1 MVVPSQCLPRM
12 LFQPPLLPW
21 AVVIDYFLCCD
32 SSLMTYQARLISHL
46 ITVYL
51 SCPRGMPDLLRKR
64 ACLWILVHS
73 ACLPFGALSSHTFRE
88 GFGHFTSCSDEWKS
102 IIVSSE
108 WWAGPHTTGKYSLS
122 SWSHQM
128 FCFSAS
134 LNQETLQACFSSGC
148 FVFLWSVFPENCAA
162 RLGVSFMKFSLP
174 DQVEVIWSPRLK
186 KPHHVALPF
195 ILHRTC
201 LV

>member
-73 ACLPFGALSSHTFRE
+73 ECLPFGALSSHTFRE

-134 LNQETLQACFSSGC
+134 LHSRDFADVFLIRMLCFSLVC
-148 FVFLWSVFPENCAA
+148 F
-162 RLGVSFMKFSLP
+162 
-174 DQVEVIWSPRLK
+174 PRKLCSK
-186 KPHHVALPF
+186 AGS
-195 ILHRTC
+195 
-201 LV
+201 